1 MFCIVAYYVG
11 SYASGLV
18 QNKGCEA
25 VLFAM
30 FIFSLSMSLSPG
42 PVNIVSM
49 NMGSTLGFIRALRFV
64 AGATIGFI
72 VQLLL
77 TGISATLVL
86 QELVTYSHYL
96 RYPGALY
103 MLYLAVVILR
113 SKPDAT
119 NETEQQNGFVSGL
132 LIQWINPKAWIA
144 CVAGTSAFILGKS
157 YTEFAL
163 FLMVYFVVCFCSVAL
178 WAAAGQMMMRHL
190 QQSLFRRIFNL
201 FLASMLGLCA
211 VALVW

>member
-1 MFCIVAYYVG
+1 MF
-11 SYASGLV
+11 
-18 QNKGCEA
+18 
-25 VLFAM
+25 M
-30 FIFSLSMSLSPG
+30 FSLSMSLSPG

-49 NMGSTLGFIRALRFV
+49 NMGSTLGFNRALHFV

-77 TGISATLVL
+77 TGISATMVL
-86 QELVTYSHYL
+86 QDLVTYSHYL

-103 MLYLAVVILR
+103 MLCLALVILG
-113 SKPDAT
+113 SKPDPDAET
-119 NETEQQNGFVSGL
+119 KTEQQNGFVSGM

-157 YTEFAL
+157 HTDFAL
-163 FLMVYFVVCFCSVAL
+163 FLLVYFVVCFCSVAL
-178 WAAAGQMMMRHL
+178 WAAAGRLMMRHL
-190 QQSLFRRIFNL
+190 QHTVFRRIFNL

-211 VALVW
+211 VALLW